1 MDLLKSWKA
10 LSGYI
15 YWMHTL
21 NRDIQEQLLSLRKN
35 DAGPSKKYYRSN
47 TIRVILKSQFDNLN
61 SNDTGYAESYHTQN
75 THFAATI

>member
-1 MDLLKSWKA
+1 MDLLKSWKV

-35 DAGPSKKYYRSN
+35 DEGPSKKNYLSN
-47 TIRVILKSQFDNLN
+47 TKSVISKSRYDKMN
-61 SNDTGYAESYHTQN
+61 SNGRP
-75 THFAATI
+75 

>member
-1 MDLLKSWKA
+1 MESA
-10 LSGYI
+10 ERIHIYI

-47 TIRVILKSQFDNLN
+47 TIRVILKSRFDKMN
-61 SNDTGYAESYHTQN
+61 SNGRP
-75 THFAATI
+75 